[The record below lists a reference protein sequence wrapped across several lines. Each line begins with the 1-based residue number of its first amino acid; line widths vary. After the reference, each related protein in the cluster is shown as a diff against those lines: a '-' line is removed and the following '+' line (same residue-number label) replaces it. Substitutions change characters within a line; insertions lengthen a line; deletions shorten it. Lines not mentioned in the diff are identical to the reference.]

1 MEQLETEIYLRYKQI
16 IESQKAWSSSCHAG
30 LVPASPFS
38 RAAPQSSRIYS
49 GTGSP
54 FSCENAQPRY
64 VTLPE
69 IIDSYDAF
77 CFDGY
82 GTLYNRGSFVY
93 PGAMEWFQALRR
105 AGKHLRL
112 VTNAASDVDEVL
124 ARDADKRGFD
134 FTAAETISSGSLLK
148 DLVVELRGH
157 GHELREAYY
166 IGRETGKHVLEACGI
181 KAVAMERQTAA
192 AG

>member
-30 LVPASPFS
+30 QVLFDHLQLLLLSGHDPRMGTASPFS
-38 RAAPQSSRIYS
+38 RAAPQSSWIYS

-54 FSCENAQPRY
+54 FSCENAQSRS

-82 GTLYNRGSFVY
+82 GIFSYTPLNSKEDREKQLEEG
-93 PGAMEWFQALRR
+93 EEKKRR
-105 AGKHLRL
+105 RL
-112 VTNAASDVDEVL
+112 SQVNIPTSP
-124 ARDADKRGFD
+124 F
-134 FTAAETISSGSLLK
+134 SLK
-148 DLVVELRGH
+148 
-157 GHELREAYY
+157 
-166 IGRETGKHVLEACGI
+166 
-181 KAVAMERQTAA
+181 
-192 AG
+192 

>member
-1 MEQLETEIYLRYKQI
+1 MRQFETEIYLRYKQI
-16 IESQKAWSSSCHAG
+16 IQDSVILDPGVQRTIGEGIHAMSCSHSREDGNPSSSA
-30 LVPASPFS
+30 
-38 RAAPQSSRIYS
+38 
-49 GTGSP
+49 TK
-54 FSCENAQPRY
+54 PRS

-69 IIDSYDAF
+69 IIDRYDAF

-93 PGAMEWFQALRR
+93 PGAMEWFQSLRR

-134 FTAAETISSGSLLK
+134 FSTEETISSGSLLH
-148 DLVVELRGH
+148 DLVEQLRLG
-157 GHELREAYY
+157 
-166 IGRETGKHVLEACGI
+166 
-181 KAVAMERQTAA
+181 TAA
-192 AG
+192 LSRIANGTASLSRTAAHLSPRKVNDV